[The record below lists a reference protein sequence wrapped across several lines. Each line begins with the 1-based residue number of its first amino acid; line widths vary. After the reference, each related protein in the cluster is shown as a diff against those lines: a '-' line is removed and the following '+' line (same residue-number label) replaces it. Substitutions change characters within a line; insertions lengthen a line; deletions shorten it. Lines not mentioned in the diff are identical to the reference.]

1 MPADKE
7 IMHLQEAGALR
18 RPTLSLS
25 FRTRRPAKPQACVS
39 PILTPHELRC
49 LVAEMVD

>member
-1 MPADKE
+1 MPAHKE
-7 IMHLQEAGALR
+7 IMHLQEAGASR

-25 FRTRRPAKPQACVS
+25 FETTRPAKPQACVS
-39 PILTPHELRC
+39 PILTRRELRC